1 MSNCFKKIT
10 AQELPVN
17 QVQLWDKEWLL
28 ITAGDLKNH
37 NMMTASWGGM
47 GYLWNKPVVFIFIRP
62 SRLTYQ
68 FTEKHDYFTLTA
80 YDEKF
85 RDELKLCGSKSG
97 RDCNKT
103 LETGFTPFSSPN
115 GSVYFNEAKLLI
127 ECKKIYFQDINNH
140 HFILPELE
148 SNYADKQYHRMYVGE
163 ITEIL
168 IRNN

>member
-1 MSNCFKKIT
+1 MTKCFKKIS
-10 AQELPVN
+10 ASELTEN
-17 QVQLWDKEWLL
+17 QVKLWDKDWLL
-28 ITAGDLKNH
+28 ITAGDLKQH

-68 FTEKHDYFTLTA
+68 FTEKYEYFTLTA
-80 YDEKF
+80 YDEQH
-85 RDELKLCGSKSG
+85 RDALKLCGSKSG

-103 LETGFTPFSSPN
+103 FETGLTPFQSPE
-115 GSVYFNEAKLLI
+115 GSVYFEEAKLQI

-148 SNYADKQYHRMYVGE
+148 SHYADKQYHRMYIGE

-168 IRNN
+168 ICDN